1 MKSITYIFSGGRK
14 SNFESQ
20 KYLAREFYYGITDIS
35 DSKHIINIIE
45 FENSKTKFS
54 RYLNFQDRIFSK
66 ILSLP
71 LSFSKVV
78 SVKNFKILL
87 KTDEL
92 ILVNEGVALS
102 VLPLLIIL
110 KCFHKIKVSVFVMG
124 LYSKKINYNFVKFLH
139 NFIIRILVFF
149 TDNIFFLGFGELEI
163 AKNFH
168 SNSRKL
174 IYFPFSV
181 DTDFWTRDVKLNLK
195 DNNKILFVGN
205 DGNRDVELLKQIASN
220 MKDFKFIVVSK
231 LPEFQNV
238 NLENITVFNG
248 SWGDS
253 NIDDIKLREIY
264 SEAFLV
270 VIPLKES
277 SQPSGQSVALQ
288 AMSMGIP
295 VLVSQTQGLWD
306 KNHLING
313 ENIFLIQ
320 PNTLSEWVNKIK
332 VLKNNKTLLNT
343 VSKNAEKTVRTHFN
357 LSKFQNQ
364 LNQYIGE

>member
-1 MKSITYIFSGGRK
+1 
-14 SNFESQ
+14 
-20 KYLAREFYYGITDIS
+20 
-35 DSKHIINIIE
+35 
-45 FENSKTKFS
+45 
-54 RYLNFQDRIFSK
+54 
-66 ILSLP
+66 
-71 LSFSKVV
+71 
-78 SVKNFKILL
+78 
-87 KTDEL
+87 
-92 ILVNEGVALS
+92 
-102 VLPLLIIL
+102 
-110 KCFHKIKVSVFVMG
+110 
-124 LYSKKINYNFVKFLH
+124 
-139 NFIIRILVFF
+139 
-149 TDNIFFLGFGELEI
+149 
-163 AKNFH
+163 
-168 SNSRKL
+168 
-174 IYFPFSV
+174 
-181 DTDFWTRDVKLNLK
+181 
-195 DNNKILFVGN
+195 
-205 DGNRDVELLKQIASN
+205 

-238 NLENITVFNG
+238 NLQNITVFNG

-253 NIDDIKLREIY
+253 NIDDVKLREIY

-270 VIPLKES
+270 LIPLKES